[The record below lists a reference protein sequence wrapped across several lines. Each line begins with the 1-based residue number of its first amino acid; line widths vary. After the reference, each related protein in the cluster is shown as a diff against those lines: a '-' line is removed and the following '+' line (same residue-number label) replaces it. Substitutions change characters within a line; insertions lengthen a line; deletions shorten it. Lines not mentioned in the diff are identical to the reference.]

1 MSKLSPA
8 LGPGYRSRLRGNE
21 ALPAL
26 QYLPITDLRPSQRN
40 ARTHSKAQIRQI
52 ADSIERFGFTNP
64 VLIDETGT
72 VLAGHGRLSAAKL
85 LTLENVPI
93 LRLSH
98 LSPAEKR
105 AYVLADNKLAEKAG
119 WDRELLAL
127 ELGELAT
134 LLETESFD
142 LTITGFDTGEIDS
155 ILSDL
160 GDDKPDPGDALPEP
174 GPPAVEKGDL

>member
-1 MSKLSPA
+1 
-8 LGPGYRSRLRGNE
+8 
-21 ALPAL
+21 
-26 QYLPITDLRPSQRN
+26 
-40 ARTHSKAQIRQI
+40 
-52 ADSIERFGFTNP
+52 
-64 VLIDETGT
+64 
-72 VLAGHGRLSAAKL
+72 
-85 LTLENVPI
+85 